1 MSQNEPSVL
10 EANIVKTVAW
20 FSLFEYPLTVFE
32 IWKWLGVKSSL
43 AEVELIL
50 QNSSWLRSRLEFK
63 DGFYTLGGRSVDT
76 IIATH
81 QERFLDA
88 VRKFKKLNLAVKYFS
103 LFPFVR
109 AVFAC
114 NTLAWHNT
122 TPSSDIDL
130 FIVVSPGTIWL
141 SRFLLVVP
149 FALFRKRPNLHPA
162 IPSPHHSTT
171 YDPFCFSFF
180 VTTENLSS
188 EKLLLPEGDPYM
200 AYWLASLI
208 PVFDRDNVCKYLKKE
223 NCWLFEVLPNIQ
235 KDKITTIVAIQ
246 SRPFFLRGLEKFAK
260 FFQTKFLPQTIKDL
274 SNLDSRVMIS
284 DSMLKFHLNDRRAY
298 FRDEWKKLYEARGV
312 S

>member
-1 MSQNEPSVL
+1 MLRYHRMSQNEPSVL

-20 FSLFEYPLTVFE
+20 FSLFDYPLTTFE
-32 IWKWLGVKSSL
+32 IWKWLGVKISL
-43 AEVELIL
+43 IEVELTL
-50 QNSSWLRSRLEFK
+50 QTSLWLRGRIEFK
-63 DGFYTLGGRSVDT
+63 DGFYVLGGRPVDT
-76 IIATH
+76 IISTH

-88 VRKFKKLNLAVKYFS
+88 VRKFKKLNLAAKYFS

-141 SRFLLVVP
+141 SRLLLVTP
-149 FALFRKRPNLHPA
+149 FRLLGRRPNQNK
-162 IPSPHHSTT
+162 I
-171 YDPFCFSFF
+171 DPFCFSFF
-180 VTTENLSS
+180 VTTKNLST

-200 AYWLASLI
+200 AYWLSSLI
-208 PVFDRDNVCKYLKKE
+208 PVFDRDNVHKQLKKE
-223 NCWLFEVLPNIQ
+223 NCWLFELLPNIQ
-235 KDKITTIVAIQ
+235 EDKITTIPNTQ
-246 SRPFFLRGLEKFAK
+246 SEFFLLQSFENFAK
-260 FFQTKFLPQTIKDL
+260 FFQNKFLPQAIKDL
-274 SNLDSRVMIS
+274 ANLDSRVVIS